1 MASNRTRSASHG
13 DQLRLA
19 ATSINRNPRCAGS
32 SYRKR
37 HSLSKQFIHQRS
49 FQYNA
54 IGSYADTDG
63 YSYRDANGNADP
75 ECYTNSHDYSIRDP
89 DGYAKTNS
97 HP

>member
-1 MASNRTRSASHG
+1 MASNRTRSASDS

-19 ATSINRNPRCAGS
+19 VTIINGDRRRPGPSRG
-32 SYRKR
+32 KR

-49 FQYNA
+49 VQYNT
-54 IGSYADTDG
+54 IGSYTDTDG
-63 YSYRDANGNADP
+63 YSYRDANGNADA
-75 ECYTNSHDYSIRDP
+75 ECYTNSHSYSLRDP